1 MDAAIDKGIRDRK
14 FDGLE
19 MLDQEKQALVEE
31 RNKMNIYMSSMM
43 VALDAK
49 IKETEDKIQACVS
62 KREFKELTSLE
73 AQKTEFQRQK
83 RDMELCDSKEASVA
97 GAVCGLM
104 NASDD
109 SVSVKIAEI
118 DERIVALEVAIEA
131 CAKERKFSG
140 LAALGEEK
148 RQLVLVKE

>member
-1 MDAAIDKGIRDRK
+1 MCEIAKSETVPNVAVRAFAAV
-14 FDGLE
+14 
-19 MLDQEKQALVEE
+19 ANAASE
-31 RNKMNIYMSSMM
+31 R

-118 DERIVALEVAIEA
+118 D
-131 CAKERKFSG
+131 
-140 LAALGEEK
+140 
-148 RQLVLVKE
+148 